1 MTYVQFS
8 IWYLSIA
15 IPVSPVTKSAIEL
28 MVFSLHNSY
37 RTASADK
44 IQSNSDIKLT
54 LVTNLDKIQW
64 MNEGKQYLMTV
75 YQEIE
80 KFASPN

>member
-1 MTYVQFS
+1 MQHLDLLACKTYVQFS
-8 IWYLSIA
+8 

-44 IQSNSDIKLT
+44 NTTKFRYKFDSSYKLGQNT
-54 LVTNLDKIQW
+54 V
-64 MNEGKQYLMTV
+64 NE
-75 YQEIE
+75 
-80 KFASPN
+80 

>member
-37 RTASADK
+37 RTAIADK
-44 IQSNSDIKLT
+44 NTIKFRYKFDSSYKLGQNA
-54 LVTNLDKIQW
+54 V
-64 MNEGKQYLMTV
+64 NE
-75 YQEIE
+75 
-80 KFASPN
+80 